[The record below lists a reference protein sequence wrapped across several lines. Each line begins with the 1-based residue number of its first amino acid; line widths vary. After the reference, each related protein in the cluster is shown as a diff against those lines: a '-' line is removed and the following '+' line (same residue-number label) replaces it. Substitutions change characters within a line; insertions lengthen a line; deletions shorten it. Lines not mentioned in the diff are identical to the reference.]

1 MKLVSRSV
9 MVLLVSLV
17 AASPVAAQEYPG
29 IWTGLYA
36 GAHTGYGEVLD
47 EPAGF
52 DVGGG
57 LLGMHLGYNYQI
69 GSTVL
74 GVEGDYTGSWME
86 DGVLDVDYL
95 ASIRARAGYA
105 FGNAL
110 LYGTIG
116 YAWAD
121 ASTLGGSADVD
132 GLVLGA
138 GLDYKFAQN
147 WSARVEGL
155 QYWLEPENGGGD
167 FDVGV
172 VRAGVSWHFN

>member
-1 MKLVSRSV
+1 MKFVTRSAV
-9 MVLLVSLV
+9 VL
-17 AASPVAAQEYPG
+17 AASLAAVSPVSAQEYPG

-36 GAHTGYGEVLD
+36 GAHTGYGDLYD
-47 EPAGF
+47 DPAGF
-52 DVGGG
+52 DVSGG

-86 DGVLDVDYL
+86 DGVTDVDYL
-95 ASIRARAGYA
+95 ASIRARAGFA
-105 FGNAL
+105 VGNAL
-110 LYGTIG
+110 LYGTLG

-121 ASTLGGSADVD
+121 ASSLGGSVDVD

-138 GLDYKFAQN
+138 GVDYKFAPN
-147 WSARVEGL
+147 WSARVKGL
-155 QYWLEPENGGGD
+155 QYIMEPESGAGD

-172 VRAGVSWHFN
+172 VRAGISWHFN